1 MAPSAVQVYPVSV
14 FFSAL
19 FACSATVQ
27 DQGYPNG
34 IPIENTSWQVL
45 STCSPHDCETESV
58 AILWSE
64 KIKTLAGQR
73 ARTEFYH

>member
-1 MAPSAVQVYPVSV
+1 M
-14 FFSAL
+14 
-19 FACSATVQ
+19 
-27 DQGYPNG
+27 
-34 IPIENTSWQVL
+34 ENTSWQVL